1 MRKKLFETGLS
12 FRTGVGIGFKPMD
25 GTGKIENESE
35 DQNELKV
42 SYDSKWILDNLDYA
56 TLLNNFYWFEFA
68 DFLTDAYWFRN
79 PLSMVLKTF
88 CLEQED

>member
-1 MRKKLFETGLS
+1 
-12 FRTGVGIGFKPMD
+12 MD

-68 DFLTDAYWFRN
+68 DFF
-79 PLSMVLKTF
+79 
-88 CLEQED
+88 

>member
-1 MRKKLFETGLS
+1 
-12 FRTGVGIGFKPMD
+12 MD

-68 DFLTDAYWFRN
+68 DFFNRCLLVSQPSEYGLEN
-79 PLSMVLKTF
+79 F